1 MALRRVA
8 VYTRISD
15 DDEGKRLGV
24 KRQEE
29 DCRALANLRGW
40 QVAYVAC
47 DNSVSAY
54 KTNIV
59 RPEFERMM
67 TDLEAGLVDGIVA
80 YDLDR
85 FARQP
90 TDLER
95 AIKLYDKRPGVF
107 ATVQGD
113 IDLGSADGRTMARIM
128 VAFAN
133 KSSMDMSRRQSRKQR
148 QLAELGMYGGGGRRA
163 YGFDDDRVTVRPTE
177 AKIIQEAARR
187 VLAGESLTSI
197 CRSFNERG
205 VPTTSSTPWRRN
217 TLRGLLLTPR
227 IAGLRTYHGALV
239 LGDDGQPVK
248 ARWEPIIDPQT
259 WEAVREILTDPA
271 RTINRG
277 RDGKYLLSGFLRCPC
292 SSRMFGVYIRGAR
305 KYRCHQDWGCGR
317 TVRMATPLDEH
328 ITELVLRYLER
339 QEFEPVDEEL
349 EEKVIDRQIREA
361 ERSLAALIH
370 EWTEGRMSDAVF
382 FAAQAKKEASVT
394 ALSRQRAKR
403 RQIHAPVGQG
413 VRQIWEAA
421 NLSQRRAILSEVLV
435 GVKVLPKLNSA
446 PKKFLAEYYV
456 PLWKTDD

>member
-1 MALRRVA
+1 MALLRVA

-29 DCRALANLRGW
+29 DCQALAKLRHW

-54 KTNIV
+54 KTNII

-67 TDLEAGLVDGIVA
+67 ADLDAGLVDGIVA

-148 QLAELGMYGGGGRRA
+148 QLAELGMYGGGGKRA
-163 YGFDDDRVTVRPTE
+163 YGFDDDRVAVRPTE
-177 AKIIQEAARR
+177 AKIIQEAAHR

-197 CRSFNERG
+197 CRTSTSAAYRQPAPRRG
-205 VPTTSSTPWRRN
+205 EETRF
-217 TLRGLLLTPR
+217 
-227 IAGLRTYHGALV
+227 
-239 LGDDGQPVK
+239 
-248 ARWEPIIDPQT
+248 E
-259 WEAVREILTDPA
+259 
-271 RTINRG
+271 
-277 RDGKYLLSGFLRCPC
+277 
-292 SSRMFGVYIRGAR
+292 
-305 KYRCHQDWGCGR
+305 GC
-317 TVRMATPLDEH
+317 
-328 ITELVLRYLER
+328 Y
-339 QEFEPVDEEL
+339 
-349 EEKVIDRQIREA
+349 
-361 ERSLAALIH
+361 
-370 EWTEGRMSDAVF
+370 
-382 FAAQAKKEASVT
+382 
-394 ALSRQRAKR
+394 
-403 RQIHAPVGQG
+403 
-413 VRQIWEAA
+413 
-421 NLSQRRAILSEVLV
+421 
-435 GVKVLPKLNSA
+435 
-446 PKKFLAEYYV
+446 
-456 PLWKTDD
+456 